1 MRAQIQIVVVAVYQ
15 CKRHHNIA
23 SLARLRG
30 IRNPIHLNPAYSTLR
45 LCGSIASLELYSCFS
60 VDAIHRRVEHQQ
72 RIIAEAHYVKV
83 FQRVQSGLLIVAL
96 LAVPFALVVR
106 GYCCTQKQCTMLCC
120 LHNGHAMGS
129 MCNRPSS
136 STSNCGA
143 HCNSQNGPD
152 YGLAVPIAPFQLS
165 AGVKLPGLKAA
176 RAISPVAAV
185 SDFAGFSVPPFQP
198 PRS

>member
-1 MRAQIQIVVVAVYQ
+1 
-15 CKRHHNIA
+15 
-23 SLARLRG
+23 
-30 IRNPIHLNPAYSTLR
+30 
-45 LCGSIASLELYSCFS
+45 LYSCFG

-72 RIIAEAHYVKV
+72 RIIAKAHYVKV
-83 FQRVQSGLLIVAL
+83 FQRAQSGLLIVAL

-120 LHNGHAMGS
+120 LHSGHSMGS
-129 MCNRPSS
+129 MCNHSS
-136 STSNCGA
+136 SGASNCGMQ
-143 HCNSQNGPD
+143 CNSQNALD
-152 YGLAVPIAPFQLS
+152 YGLAAPIAPFQLS
-165 AGVKLPGLKAA
+165 AGVKLPELKAT